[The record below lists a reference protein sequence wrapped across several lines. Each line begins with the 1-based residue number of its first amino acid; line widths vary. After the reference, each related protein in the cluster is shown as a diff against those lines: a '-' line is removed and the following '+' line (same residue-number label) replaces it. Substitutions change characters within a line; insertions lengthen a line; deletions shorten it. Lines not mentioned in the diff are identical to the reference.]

1 MLRGSIEPVDSE
13 LTFKAISCG
22 LVLLIWLTTVAL
34 LWISMTKEW
43 RLGQPIMGGFELI
56 VAALCLCAFIVLVV
70 AYVQKT
76 LACALLLLIFILGY
90 RQPSLAKRALIL
102 TVVYTSLA
110 VMSLWEILR

>member
-1 MLRGSIEPVDSE
+1 MDSE

-22 LVLLIWLTTVAL
+22 LVVLIWLTTVAL
-34 LWISMTKEW
+34 LWISMTKEG
-43 RLGQPIMGGFELI
+43 RLGQPIRGVFGLI
-56 VAALCLCAFIVLVV
+56 VAALCLSAFLVLVA

-90 RQPSLAKRALIL
+90 RHPSLAKRAVIL
-102 TVVYTSLA
+102 TAVYTSLA